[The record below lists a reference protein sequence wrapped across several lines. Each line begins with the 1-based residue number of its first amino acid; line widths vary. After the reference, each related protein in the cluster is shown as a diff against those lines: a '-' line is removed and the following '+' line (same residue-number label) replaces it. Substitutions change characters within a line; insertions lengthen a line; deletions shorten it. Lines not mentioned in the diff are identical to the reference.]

1 MRPLF
6 AVLAPVLVLVALA
19 APAAAQS
26 PAQGQS
32 LAQGETLTKLAEVLG
47 QSHALRQ
54 ACAGPGD
61 QYWRAR
67 MMRLMDLERPKG
79 SLEGELKAA
88 FNDGYASRRRM
99 FPVCTPATRRAE
111 MTAAARGR
119 AIAQALAQ
127 GTRGDFTDA
136 APEPMAQEA
145 PPR

>member
-1 MRPLF
+1 MRPHF
-6 AVLAPVLVLVALA
+6 AVLAPILVLVALA

-26 PAQGQS
+26 PAQG
-32 LAQGETLTKLAEVLG
+32 EILTKLAEVLG

-54 ACAGPGD
+54 ACAGVGD

-79 SLEGELKAA
+79 PLEGELKAA

-119 AIAQALAQ
+119 ALAQALAQ
-127 GTRGDFTDA
+127 GTRGDFTDP

-145 PPR
+145 SPR